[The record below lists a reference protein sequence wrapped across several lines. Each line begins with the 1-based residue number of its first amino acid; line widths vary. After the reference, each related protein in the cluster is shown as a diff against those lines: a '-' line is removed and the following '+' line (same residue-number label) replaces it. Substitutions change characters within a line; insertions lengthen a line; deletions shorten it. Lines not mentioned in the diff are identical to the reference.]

1 MKVRSTYQVDFCVA
15 SCILK
20 VFTYVYVKDAARA
33 IVAAAN
39 LRGNERGTKYLVGNQ
54 RLRTSEY
61 YQLVAEVSGTPA
73 PRFEVPAWVAQAS
86 AKVGYWVSARITGR
100 VPTAPP
106 DLVRTAVS
114 GNLLFDGTKA
124 QRELGVEYT
133 PVRTAIEE
141 AVAFVRASS

>member
-1 MKVRSTYQVDFCVA
+1 M
-15 SCILK
+15 
-20 VFTYVYVKDAARA
+20 FTYVYVKDAARA
-33 IVAAAN
+33 IVAAAD
-39 LRGNERGTKYLVGNQ
+39 LIGNERGEKYLVGNQ

-61 YQLVAEVSGTPA
+61 YQLVAEVSGTPV

-86 AKVGYWVSARITGR
+86 ARVSHWVSARITGR

-114 GNLLFDGTKA
+114 GNLLFDGSKA
-124 QRELGVEYT
+124 QRDLGVEYT

-141 AVAFVRASS
+141 AVEFIREGS